1 MSTDDREIY
10 GALET
15 GGTKMVCAIG
25 YADGTIID
33 RESIP
38 TTTPSETIPKI
49 IDYFKDK
56 GICALGIGAFGPVDV
71 NPESESFGTILD
83 TPKPGW
89 GHFPLRDYIMKE
101 LKVPV
106 NVDTDVNSACLG
118 EMTFGCAKGLDNVV
132 YITIGTG
139 IGAGIAVGGKLIHGM
154 AHPEAGHVL
163 LNRVVGDDFKG
174 TCPFHDNCFE
184 GLASGPAIEGRYG
197 KKGYELADNDEVWE
211 LEADYIAQGIMSLV
225 FTVSPRKVI
234 LGGGVMHQ
242 EQLFPL
248 IRKKL
253 VEKING
259 YVRGA
264 ELDDIDNYIVP
275 ASLNDDQGIMGALQ
289 LAVGT

>member
-1 MSTDDREIY
+1 MLTKSKKIY

-49 IDYFKDK
+49 IEYFKDK

-71 NPESESFGTILD
+71 NPESDSYGTILD

-89 GHFPLRDYIMKE
+89 GHFPLRDSIMKE

-118 EMTFGCAKGLDNVV
+118 EMTFGCAKGLDDVV

-139 IGAGIAVGGKLIHGM
+139 IGAGIAVGGKLVHGM
-154 AHPEAGHVL
+154 CHPEAGHVL
-163 LNRVVGDDFKG
+163 LNRVPGDDFAG
-174 TCPFHDNCFE
+174 TCPFHDNCME
-184 GLASGPAIEGRYG
+184 GLASGPAIEGRFG

-259 YVRGA
+259 YVRSP

-275 ASLNDDQGIMGALQ
+275 ASLNDDQGIMGAIQ